1 MIIERRIKME
11 EKTLFGQEN
20 VSKILE
26 NEFCGDCGD
35 CCADCED
42 CCEAT
47 EEAKA
52 KAEETKKTF
61 LAKTKESL
69 IKNRKKIA
77 IGAGVIAVA
86 VIGGKVVKVKIDQ
99 SKANAIADAAAAE
112 ELVKTFT
119 EALEATADVAETV
132 IDELPTEA

>member
-1 MIIERRIKME
+1 ME

-20 VSKILE
+20 VDEILDD
-26 NEFCGDCGD
+26 EFCEECG
-35 CCADCED
+35 E

-47 EEAKA
+47 EEVKATAEDVKKSFLPKA
-52 KAEETKKTF
+52 KET
-61 LAKTKESL
+61 L

-86 VIGGKVVKVKIDQ
+86 LIGGKVVKVKMDQ
-99 SKANAIADAAAAE
+99 SKANAIAEAAAAE

-119 EALEATADVAETV
+119 EALEATAEVAETV
-132 IDELPTEA
+132 VDELPTEA

>member
-1 MIIERRIKME
+1 ME

-20 VSKILE
+20 VNKILE
-26 NEFCGDCGD
+26 DEFCEECG
-35 CCADCED
+35 E

-47 EEAKA
+47 EEVKATAEDVKKSFLPKA
-52 KAEETKKTF
+52 KET
-61 LAKTKESL
+61 L

-86 VIGGKVVKVKIDQ
+86 LIGGKVVKVKMDQ
-99 SKANAIADAAAAE
+99 SKANAIAEAAAAE

-119 EALEATADVAETV
+119 EALEATAEVAETV
-132 IDELPTEA
+132 VDELPTEA

>member
-1 MIIERRIKME
+1 ME

-20 VSKILE
+20 VDEILCD
-26 NEFCGDCGD
+26 EFCGDCGD
-35 CCADCED
+35 CGE

-47 EEAKA
+47 EEVKA

-86 VIGGKVVKVKIDQ
+86 VIGGKVVKIKIDQ
-99 SKANAIADAAAAE
+99 SKANAIAEAAATE